1 MYKIKDRNQKLEQ
14 YRERAR
20 ALVAQMTLKEKISQ
34 MLSWAPAIPRL
45 GIPAYNWWNEGIH
58 GVGRAGTATVFP
70 QAVGLATSFD
80 EDLLGRVGEAV
91 GTEARGKYN
100 MYRSYQDRDIYKG
113 LTIWAPNVN
122 IFRDP
127 CWGRGHET
135 YGEDPYLTS
144 RLGVRF
150 VQGMQGDDPDYLRA
164 AACAKHFAV
173 HSGPEDQ
180 RHYFDA
186 KVSRQ
191 DLWETYLPAFRA
203 LVKEAGVEAVMGAY
217 NRTNG
222 EPCCG
227 SKTLLVDILRG
238 KWNFQGYVTSDCWAI
253 KDFHEGHMVTSGP
266 VDSVALAV
274 NNGCDLN
281 CGDLYAYLEEAV
293 AEGKV
298 KEETI
303 DRSLVRLFTTRMK
316 LGMFDAEE
324 KVPYNK
330 IGYDAVDSRAMQ
342 ALNLEVAEKILVLLK
357 NENHTLPLDKSKLH
371 RVAVVGPNADNRK
384 ALVGNYEGTASR
396 YVTVLDGIQ
405 EYLGE
410 DVQVRYSEGCHLY
423 ADKIQGLAKSNEL
436 ISEVRGVCAECDVV
450 ICCLGLDAG
459 LEGEEGDQGNQFASG
474 DKQSLSLPGNQES
487 VLKACIESGKP
498 MVVVLSG
505 SALALGT
512 AQEGAAAVLQ
522 AWYPGAQGGRAV
534 ARALFGECNP
544 QGKLPVTFYHS
555 DEDFGITELSSSS
568 FGQTFKVTALQLIT
582 AVSAAVNGGQL
593 MQPYVV
599 KQIVDEDKNVVS
611 ETTPVVKRQVI
622 SNETSAT
629 MGALCESV
637 VSDGSGRKAQLP
649 GFRIGGKTGTSEKL
663 GANDSEWKI
672 LSFVGFAPADDPQI
686 AILVMLDEPKLNDPY
701 GSTIAAPIVKN
712 MLADILPYLGFEAEL
727 DVDEDTSVET
737 PYLTD
742 VMLEEAQA
750 QLIDAGLKARI
761 VGEGDSVLKQVP
773 QAGYEI
779 PYGGTVILYTD
790 ETELAENVPVP
801 NVLGKTGKQANA
813 AILNAGLNI
822 KIEGDFPDNVQTQVV
837 SQSPLPDEKVQPGT
851 VVTVTVHQVG
861 DTSANESP

>member
-1 MYKIKDRNQKLEQ
+1 MKDRNQKLEQ

-70 QAVGLATSFD
+70 QAIGLAASFD
-80 EDLLGRVGEAV
+80 EDLLGQVGEAV
-91 GTEARGKYN
+91 GVEARGKYN

-127 CWGRGHET
+127 RWGRGHET

-150 VQGMQGDDPDYLRA
+150 VEGMQGDDPDYLRA

-186 KVSRQ
+186 KVSQQ

-238 KWNFQGYVTSDCWAI
+238 KWNFQGHVTSDCWAI

-303 DRSLVRLFTTRMK
+303 DRSLVRLFTTRMR

-330 IGYDAVDSRAMQ
+330 IGYDAVDSREMQ
-342 ALNLEVAEKILVLLK
+342 ALNLEVAEKVLVLLK

-371 RVAVVGPNADNRK
+371 RVAVVGPNADSRK

-498 MVVVLSG
+498 VVVVVLSG

-555 DEDFGITELSSSS
+555 DEDLPAFTDYAMKGRTYRYMEKEPLYPFGYGLSYSHFTFRNAKADASQIGPDGVDVRVTVVND
-568 FGQTFKVTALQLIT
+568 GQYRGRETVEVYVKAERPGTPNAQLKALAKVDLMPGEEKCVTLHLPQCAFALCNEEGISEVLPGEYT
-582 AVSAAVNGGQL
+582 VWVGGS
-593 MQPYVV
+593 QPDARSILLTGQKPLNILLHQKEKV
-599 KQIVDEDKNVVS
+599 
-611 ETTPVVKRQVI
+611 VI
-622 SNETSAT
+622 S
-629 MGALCESV
+629 
-637 VSDGSGRKAQLP
+637 D
-649 GFRIGGKTGTSEKL
+649 
-663 GANDSEWKI
+663 
-672 LSFVGFAPADDPQI
+672 
-686 AILVMLDEPKLNDPY
+686 
-701 GSTIAAPIVKN
+701 
-712 MLADILPYLGFEAEL
+712 
-727 DVDEDTSVET
+727 
-737 PYLTD
+737 
-742 VMLEEAQA
+742 
-750 QLIDAGLKARI
+750 
-761 VGEGDSVLKQVP
+761 
-773 QAGYEI
+773 
-779 PYGGTVILYTD
+779 
-790 ETELAENVPVP
+790 
-801 NVLGKTGKQANA
+801 
-813 AILNAGLNI
+813 
-822 KIEGDFPDNVQTQVV
+822 
-837 SQSPLPDEKVQPGT
+837 
-851 VVTVTVHQVG
+851 
-861 DTSANESP
+861 